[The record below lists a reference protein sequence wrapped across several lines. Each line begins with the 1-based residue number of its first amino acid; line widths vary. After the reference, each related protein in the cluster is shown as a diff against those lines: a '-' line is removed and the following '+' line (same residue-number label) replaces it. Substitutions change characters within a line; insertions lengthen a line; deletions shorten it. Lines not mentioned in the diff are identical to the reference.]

1 MICLGKGKIPIKIHI
16 VQQDDTLTFILTKY
30 HLTKEKLAQYNPH
43 IKSLNMLKNGM
54 KLKIPSKLKPLKHPS
69 NKNSLQENTEF
80 LTSQVH
86 RRPIGEMKYDQKLII
101 STIVT
106 EQIGKQKLSTI
117 NGVCCHCYQP
127 IY

>member
-1 MICLGKGKIPIKIHI
+1 
-16 VQQDDTLTFILTKY
+16 
-30 HLTKEKLAQYNPH
+30 LTKEKLAQYNPH
-43 IKSLNMLKNGM
+43 IKSLDFLQNGM

-69 NKNSLQENTEF
+69 NKNSIEKNIEC
-80 LTSQVH
+80 LTPQVH

-101 STIVT
+101 SSIVT
-106 EQIGKQKLSTI
+106 EQNGKQKLSKI